1 MQLAKMTEAQLHSG
15 QVFSHYR
22 ILQKLGGGGMGVVY
36 KAEDTRLDR
45 KVAVKFLPDGIAQ
58 NEQALVR
65 FRREAKA
72 ASALNHPNICTVY
85 DIGEENGRPFIVM
98 EYLDGAMLKSL
109 IGLPLMELDQ
119 LLELSRG
126 IADALAAAHN
136 KNIIHRDIKPEN
148 IFVCDGDHPK
158 VLDFGLAKIHA
169 PNEGRAESATLSLTG
184 EGFAVGTLP
193 YMSPEQLQGRSVDH
207 RTDIF
212 SLGAVVYEVATGQ
225 RPFLGD
231 TSAELTSSILRDTP
245 KPVTELRPE
254 LPSGLHRI
262 VARCLAKEPTERYVS
277 ALELRHALDL
287 LRRQASSGSLRAVAE
302 IGAEASIAVL
312 PFTNLSADQ
321 ENEFFAD
328 GLTEEI
334 TTGLT
339 QIEELRVAARRSA
352 FAFKGKH
359 VDLRIV
365 GERLNVKTVLE
376 GSVRKAGNRVRIHAQ
391 LVNIADGYYLWSERY
406 DRELKDIFE
415 VQDDISRAITNRLRV
430 DLFTLIGGAPTVSAV
445 IDVFFRRVLA
455 DESMNHFFTGANL
468 DRLRAH
474 QNMFLS
480 ALLGG
485 PEPHTPQ
492 DIRAAHAHLR
502 PALNDIH
509 FDTFLAHFRA
519 SLKEVGV
526 KDDKLERV
534 MKLIEGK
541 RSAVLNR

>member
-1 MQLAKMTEAQLHSG
+1 MPLAKMTESQLHSG

-45 KVAVKFLPDGIAQ
+45 KVALKFLPDGVAQ
-58 NEQALVR
+58 HEEALLR

-72 ASALNHPNICTVY
+72 ASALNHPNICAIY
-85 DIGEENGRPFIVM
+85 DIGEEDGRPFIVM
-98 EYLDGAMLKSL
+98 EYLDGATLKSL
-109 IGLPLMELDQ
+109 IGLPLMELNQ
-119 LLELSRG
+119 LLELSRDV
-126 IADALAAAHN
+126 ADALATAHN

-148 IFVCDGDHPK
+148 IFVCDGGHPK

-169 PNEGRAESATLSLTG
+169 ANEWRAESATPSLTEAG
-184 EGFAVGTLP
+184 CALGTLP

-231 TSAELTSSILRDTP
+231 TSAELASSILRDSPT
-245 KPVTELRPE
+245 PVTELRPE

-277 ALELRHALDL
+277 AQELRYAFDQ
-287 LRRQASSGSLRAVAE
+287 LRRQVSSGSHESTAQAPL
-302 IGAEASIAVL
+302 EASIAVL
-312 PFTNLSADQ
+312 PFTNLSADL

-334 TTGLT
+334 TTALT
-339 QIEELRVAARRSA
+339 QIDELHVAARRSA
-352 FAFKGKH
+352 FSFKGKN

-365 GERLNVKTVLE
+365 AERLNVKTVLE
-376 GSVRKAGNRVRIHAQ
+376 GSVRKAGNLVRIHVQ
-391 LVNIADGYYLWSERY
+391 LINTADGYHLWSERY
-406 DRELKDIFE
+406 ERELKDIFK
-415 VQDDISRAITNRLRV
+415 VQDDISRAIANRLRV
-430 DLFTLIGGAPTVSAV
+430 DLFTLIGGAPTVSAI
-445 IDVFFRRVLA
+445 IDAFFRRVLA
-455 DESMNHFFTGANL
+455 DESMNHFFAGANL
-468 DRLRAH
+468 ERLRAH
-474 QNMFLS
+474 QNSFLS

-502 PALNDIH
+502 LALNDTH

-519 SLKEVGV
+519 SLKEIGV

-534 MKLIEGK
+534 IKLLEGK